1 MENMQNLNQ
10 PDYPDDM
17 KPDLQDDVIH
27 SSYDEKSDPKEG
39 LIPAVILA
47 LGLGLY
53 IYANYQKSTDPSIG
67 RVLLGVGIGTIIGVI
82 LGIIVCYIT
91 ASILQTSFGALK
103 TAILKM
109 AAIIVLA
116 GAIDVLIPYAGWI
129 AAVIVYFSLLCY
141 LFNMSF
147 FEIFIFCA
155 VLMLVRTFVFV
166 LIMTAILKLLY

>member
-1 MENMQNLNQ
+1 VENMQNMGQ

-17 KPDLQDDVIH
+17 KPDIEEDVIRG
-27 SSYDEKSDPKEG
+27 SYDEKSDPKEG

-53 IYANYQKSTDPSIG
+53 IIADYRNSTDPSIG

-91 ASILQTSFGALK
+91 ASLLQINFGALK

-109 AAIIVLA
+109 AAIIVFA

-129 AAVIVYFSLLCY
+129 AAVIVYFCLLCW
-141 LFNMSF
+141 LFDMSF
-147 FEIFIFCA
+147 FEVFIFCA
-155 VLMLVRTFVFV
+155 VLMLVRTFVWATIT
-166 LIMTAILKLLY
+166 LAIIKMLG